1 MSSFTSKRQ
10 RDLEKLTIQEL
21 REIANEQN
29 LTVKDATQYGNAMR
43 KATWVKLLVQ
53 NPEPKSNQRKR
64 EAQQTQTISLSDY
77 KPSKSSIQG
86 LTRLPQIKTVTY
98 SYGTKS

>member
-1 MSSFTSKRQ
+1 MSFTSKRQ

-29 LTVKDATQYGNAMR
+29 LTVKGATQYGNAMR
-43 KATWVKLLVQ
+43 KATWVKPLVQ

-64 EAQQTQTISLSDY
+64 ETQTQAISLSGY
-77 KPSKSSIQG
+77 KPSKSIIQG